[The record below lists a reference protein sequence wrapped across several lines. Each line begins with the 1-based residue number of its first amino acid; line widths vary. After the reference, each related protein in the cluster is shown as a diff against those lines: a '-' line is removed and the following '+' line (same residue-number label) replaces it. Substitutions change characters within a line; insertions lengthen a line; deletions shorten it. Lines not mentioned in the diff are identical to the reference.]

1 MSVTTTYTH
10 WGESSHNDGQDEP
23 CHDGPIWGGAPS
35 LRGDDFGVTVAAGSI
50 EAGALRVYLDVR
62 RSAIL
67 NAAHSR
73 ELALKLLE
81 AASWVEN
88 HSVD

>member
-1 MSVTTTYTH
+1 MSVTTTCPN
-10 WGESSHNDGQDEP
+10 WQESSQSDGQDEP
-23 CHDGPIWGGAPS
+23 CHEVPICVSTPRPPDHD
-35 LRGDDFGVTVAAGSI
+35 LDITVAAGSI
-50 EAGALRVYLDVR
+50 ETSALRVYLDVR
-62 RSAIL
+62 RGANL
-67 NAAHSR
+67 TPADTQ